1 METAPAIRAQ
11 VNTNNSH
18 IDHIISSGL
27 GRERKPKVYA
37 SYNICECCVHGQEQ
51 EKRGGRGTTGST
63 TSSSRRRESV
73 SSTVSSTVSRNERA
87 VSAPPQTTGS
97 PRKQVKFVKR
107 SVSEPSKSS
116 VEEELGILGRLRLAK
131 EVKKDTI
138 GRLRDD

>member
-1 METAPAIRAQ
+1 M
-11 VNTNNSH
+11 
-18 IDHIISSGL
+18 
-27 GRERKPKVYA
+27 YA

-51 EKRGGRGTTGST
+51 EKRGGRGTTT
-63 TSSSRRRESV
+63 TTTTTRRRES
-73 SSTVSSTVSRNERA
+73 VSSTVSRNERA

-131 EVKKDTI
+131 EVKMDTI
-138 GRLRDD
+138 GRLRDDC

>member
-1 METAPAIRAQ
+1 MR
-11 VNTNNSH
+11 
-18 IDHIISSGL
+18 IISSGL
-27 GRERKPKVYA
+27 VRERKPKVYA
-37 SYNICECCVHGQEQ
+37 SYNICECCVHGQEHDR
-51 EKRGGRGTTGST
+51 KVWRGANTTT
-63 TSSSRRRESV
+63 TKRRESI
-73 SSTVSSTVSRNERA
+73 SSSVSRNERA

>member
-1 METAPAIRAQ
+1 M
-11 VNTNNSH
+11 
-18 IDHIISSGL
+18 ISSGL

-51 EKRGGRGTTGST
+51 EKRGGRETTSST
-63 TSSSRRRESV
+63 TSSSRRRES
-73 SSTVSSTVSRNERA
+73 VSSTVSRNERA

-131 EVKKDTI
+131 EVKMDTI
-138 GRLRDD
+138 GRLRDDC